1 MDETPSQPYPL
12 SFLPSEYM
20 NPEDYDDEYD
30 SETDDD
36 DDDEPMGQEPF
47 LMGFMPMTQ

>member
-1 MDETPSQPYPL
+1 
-12 SFLPSEYM
+12 M
-20 NPEDYDDEYD
+20 NLEEYDDEYD

-36 DDDEPMGQEPF
+36 DDDESMGQEPF

>member
-1 MDETPSQPYPL
+1 
-12 SFLPSEYM
+12 M

-30 SETDDD
+30 SETDD